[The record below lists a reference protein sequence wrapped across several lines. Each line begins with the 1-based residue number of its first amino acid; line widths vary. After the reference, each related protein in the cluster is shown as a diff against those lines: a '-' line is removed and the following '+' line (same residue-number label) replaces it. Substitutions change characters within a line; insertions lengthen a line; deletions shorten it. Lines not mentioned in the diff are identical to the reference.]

1 MSTLQLRIISNGTH
15 LAVLP
20 YFNFFF
26 GDHYFRISA
35 LVSVIYNFKFLLEE
49 TEKNDYV
56 CMCENNMTCVL
67 GVLARVLISLGSS
80 DVFVYGMMMR

>member
-1 MSTLQLRIISNGTH
+1 MQLRIIFNGAH
-15 LAVLP
+15 LSVLP

-35 LVSVIYNFKFLLEE
+35 LVSVIHNFKLLLEE

-56 CMCENNMTCVL
+56 CMSVNNMTCVL

-80 DVFVYGMMMR
+80 DVSVYGMMMR